1 MINKTKTK
9 KDACTYLCRGLYSR
23 RSQIKI
29 LKTVPGKN
37 HFYLS
42 LSGSK
47 NKLTIRKPLR
57 ENSVSGQPE
66 VELFKGG
73 GGFRR

>member
-1 MINKTKTK
+1 MINKQKMHVHTFVEISTV
-9 KDACTYLCRGLYSR
+9 DGT
-23 RSQIKI
+23 QIKL